1 MKEVLA
7 IGIALLNEQNEILIA
22 KRPAH
27 KALPLKWEFPGGKV
41 EKDESF
47 ESCIIREIKEEL
59 NLDIVPLDYIGEESF
74 QYDYARVTLHLY
86 TGKIISDSPLKLNE
100 HIEIKW
106 VNTNELETYDFPELD
121 FPFLI
126 KLKNIYSETK

>member
-1 MKEVLA
+1 MKEILA
-7 IGIALLNEQNEILIA
+7 IGIALINEQNQILIA
-22 KRPAH
+22 RRPAH

-41 EKDESF
+41 EENESF

-59 NLDIVPLDYIGEESF
+59 NLDIVPLDYIGKESF
-74 QYDYARVTLHLY
+74 QYDYAHVTLHLY

-106 VNTNELETYDFPELD
+106 VNANELETYDFPELD
-121 FPFLI
+121 LPFLI
-126 KLKNIYSETK
+126 KLKKTYSQI